1 MIGAGLSVAATE
13 IIQHGQLNTA
23 RSVECMIWY
32 DLILLRMYRTGG
44 MGEDRVGEDV
54 RIRRIKEIS
63 DQERGRRGNAQKIY
77 GR

>member
-1 MIGAGLSVAATE
+1 MMIGAGLSVAATE
-13 IIQHGQLNTA
+13 IIQHGL
-23 RSVECMIWY
+23 VGCMIWY

-44 MGEDRVGEDV
+44 MGEDRGREDV

-63 DQERGRRGNAQKIY
+63 DQERGRRGKAQKIY

>member
-13 IIQHGQLNTA
+13 IIRHGQLNTA

-44 MGEDRVGEDV
+44 MD
-54 RIRRIKEIS
+54 
-63 DQERGRRGNAQKIY
+63 GRRPWW
-77 GR
+77 

>member
-1 MIGAGLSVAATE
+1 
-13 IIQHGQLNTA
+13 
-23 RSVECMIWY
+23 MIWY